1 MRSRYGKV
9 CPTIR
14 SRLFLLLATFSVGLF
29 TVTSAHAATYY
40 VATSGSDSN
49 PGSEAAPF
57 KIVQKAVEVVRAG
70 DTVIIKPGRHAP
82 FDLRNINGADGAP
95 ITFFGE
101 PGAVI
106 DRYLG
111 GDIVYRNI
119 ELYAGNSY
127 ITIDGLELTDSDPT
141 VSLSCAERTARSLPP
156 EPGRNAIKI
165 NPNRDGTGR
174 PHHIILKNLNIH
186 GIHTQAILGTADD
199 SQFLNN
205 HIHHNGKYGGDGKAV
220 RQAYGFYLAGRR
232 LLVSGN
238 NMHDNTGHGI
248 RFANP
253 EAEWKM
259 LFDSVIENNIIY
271 NNGGWIEHKPAGRP
285 CELQEGGDGIVIWHG
300 AGNIIRNN
308 IIYGNHMYGIRVN
321 ENHTFSDRPN
331 LIYNNTV
338 YKNGFT
344 YTVGGMP
351 GIYTT
356 SGGNRPGRTS
366 IIKNNISYGNAAR
379 DQIAN
384 TGPGTVLSNNL
395 TTDPQFVNAS
405 TGDFGLQTS
414 SPAIDRGVTLA
425 EVPSDFT
432 GKARPVG
439 PDYDIGAFEGAGSK
453 AGALPGVG
461 AGFPGGSPSGP
472 PVLRG
477 PNGEVCPSGYL

>member
-1 MRSRYGKV
+1 MRKL
-9 CPTIR
+9 I
-14 SRLFLLLATFSVGLF
+14 LLLDTFLVILLFQNCGENGFQAKLSGSLNQLSQNPNDDFDLPLTTATSTGNV
-29 TVTSAHAATYY
+29 YY
-40 VATSGSDSN
+40 VATNGNDSATT
-49 PGSEAAPF
+49 PGTIPKPF
-57 KIVQKAVEVVRAG
+57 RTVQRAVMGLKPG
-70 DTVIIKPGRHAP
+70 DTVLIRRGRYAP
-82 FDLRNINGADGAP
+82 FNLVQINGAAGKP

-101 PGAVI
+101 PGAII
-106 DRYLG
+106 DRNLA
-111 GDIVYRNI
+111 GDRVYRNI
-119 ELYAGNSY
+119 EFYAGSSY

-141 VSLSCAERTARSLPP
+141 PSLSCAERSARSLPP

-344 YTVGGMP
+344 YVSGGYP

-356 SGGNRPGRTS
+356 SGNQSPGRTS
-366 IIKNNISYGNAAR
+366 IIKNNISYGNAAE

-384 TGPGTVLSNNL
+384 TGPGVVLSNNL
-395 TTDPQFVNAS
+395 TTDPKFVNAGARDFRLQS
-405 TGDFGLQTS
+405 T
-414 SPAIDRGVTLA
+414 SPAIDEGVTLNQ
-425 EVPSDFT
+425 VPTDIR
-432 GKARPVG
+432 GYLRPRG
-439 PDYDIGAFEGAGSK
+439 RAYDIGAYEF
-453 AGALPGVG
+453 
-461 AGFPGGSPSGP
+461 
-472 PVLRG
+472 
-477 PNGEVCPSGYL
+477 